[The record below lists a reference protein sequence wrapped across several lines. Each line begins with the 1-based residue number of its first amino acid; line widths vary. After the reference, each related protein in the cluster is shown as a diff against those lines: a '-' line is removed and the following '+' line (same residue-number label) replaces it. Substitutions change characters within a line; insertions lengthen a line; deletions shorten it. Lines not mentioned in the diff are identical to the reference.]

1 MVEFCQ
7 PETMDGL
14 LDSLSA
20 GLRVTQDENSTLV
33 PHPRFAS
40 YKFKYSASSQEAR
53 RLKFF
58 EDQKKKRSDLFEHAR
73 RLALGSDD
81 ASKNGDEQMDC
92 SVSRPRN
99 SAPRIYKN
107 RLMLSEW
114 LVDVPEDFAEN
125 WLVVPCPVAK
135 RCLVVSSKGSTRCYA
150 RNGYRIAIFSSLLPG
165 GSKSSDGKP
174 SDFCLLDCVFSEVHR
189 TYYILDLLCW
199 KSHPVCDS
207 EAEFRFYWLDEK
219 LNEVPQIK
227 ETSDDNRRCRFVTL
241 PRSPCTTE
249 AISALMNSPLPFED
263 ELDGLLFYHKK
274 AHYFE
279 GVSPL
284 VGWLKPYMVPEILG
298 APVDPRY
305 LEKQPQNHQVGLKG
319 KLEAKKSRTR
329 DKVKMAQSS
338 TEDCDTEPATVM
350 ET

>member
-1 MVEFCQ
+1 
-7 PETMDGL
+7 MDGL

-20 GLRVTQDENSTLV
+20 GLRVTLDENSTLT

-40 YKFKYSASSQEAR
+40 YKLKYSASSQEAR

-81 ASKNGDEQMDC
+81 RGPSRNGDEQMDC

-125 WLVVPCPVAK
+125 WLLVPCPVAK
-135 RCLVVSSKGSTRCYA
+135 RCLVVSSKGSTRSYA
-150 RNGYRIAIFSSLLPG
+150 RNGYRIAVFSSLLPG
-165 GSKSSDGKP
+165 GSKSSDGKH

-219 LNEVPQIK
+219 LSEMPQIK

-241 PRSPCTTE
+241 PRYPCTTE

-298 APVDPRY
+298 ASVDPRY
-305 LEKQPQNHQVGLKG
+305 LEKQPQIHQVGLKE

-338 TEDCDTEPATVM
+338 AEDCDTEPATVM

>member
-1 MVEFCQ
+1 
-7 PETMDGL
+7 MDGL

-20 GLRVTQDENSTLV
+20 GLRVSIDENSTAT

-40 YKFKYSASSQEAR
+40 YKLKYSASSQEAR
-53 RLKFF
+53 REKFL

-73 RLALGSDD
+73 RLAFGSDD
-81 ASKNGDEQMDC
+81 RNASGNSDEKMDC

-99 SAPRIYKN
+99 NAPRVYKN

-114 LVDVPEDFAEN
+114 LVDVPKDFAEN

-135 RCLVVSSKGSTRCYA
+135 RCLVVSSKGSTKSYA
-150 RNGYRIAIFSSLLPG
+150 RNGYRIAMFSSLLPG
-165 GSKSSDGKP
+165 GSKSSDGKH

-199 KSHPVCDS
+199 KAHPVCDS

-219 LNEVPQIK
+219 LNEIPQIS
-227 ETSDDNRRCRFVTL
+227 ETSNETRRCRFVTL
-241 PRSPCTTE
+241 PRYPCTTE
-249 AISALMNSPLPFED
+249 AISALMNTPLPFQD
-263 ELDGLLFYHKK
+263 EVDGLLFYHKK
-274 AHYFE
+274 AHYVE
-279 GVSPL
+279 GISPL

-298 APVDPRY
+298 IPVGPHY
-305 LEKQPQNHQVGLKG
+305 LEKQPPKHQAGLKE

-329 DKVKMAQSS
+329 EKVKVAQSS
-338 TEDCDTEPATVM
+338 AEDCESEAVSGM

>member
-1 MVEFCQ
+1 
-7 PETMDGL
+7 MDGL

-20 GLRVTQDENSTLV
+20 GLRVTLDETSTLT

-40 YKFKYSASSQEAR
+40 YKLKYSASSQEAR

-81 ASKNGDEQMDC
+81 RGPSRNDEQMDC

-107 RLMLSEW
+107 R
-114 LVDVPEDFAEN
+114 
-125 WLVVPCPVAK
+125 
-135 RCLVVSSKGSTRCYA
+135 GSTRSYA
-150 RNGYRIAIFSSLLPG
+150 RNGYRIAVFSSLLPG
-165 GSKSSDGKP
+165 GSKSSDGKH

-219 LNEVPQIK
+219 LSEVPQIK

-241 PRSPCTTE
+241 PRYPCTTE

-298 APVDPRY
+298 ASVDPRY
-305 LEKQPQNHQVGLKG
+305 LEKQPQVHQVGLKE

-338 TEDCDTEPATVM
+338 AEDCDTEPATVM